1 LPAISPLLSSLAVV
15 VGIGLL
21 WWQLGAAILLPTTAV
36 LGGVVLAATTTLGA
50 VLQWL
55 IQLPA
60 LAKQGLH
67 RFQLVWDWRDP
78 GVREVLSVMGPAT
91 LSSGMLQ
98 INVFVDLFFASGI
111 VGAAAGLGY
120 ANLLVQTPLGLIS
133 NALLVPLLP
142 VYARLTAPQD
152 RPELVTRIRQGL
164 MLSSASMLPLGAV
177 MIGLSVPIVELIYQR
192 GAFNS
197 EAAQL
202 VGGLLMAYGL
212 GMPSYLARDVLVRVF
227 YALGDAVTPFR
238 WSMAGIGLNALFDW
252 LLVGCPT
259 PWGLQLP
266 ALNLGAPGLV
276 LATVTVNTITCLAL
290 LMALQGRLQSLPLR
304 RWGRDLSLLLLA
316 AVLAGLTAW
325 TLQGWVRW
333 PDGLWGLLLENGIA
347 AGMALGVYGLIGSL
361 AGVPEMRQLLAL
373 ARRRP
378 S

>member
-1 LPAISPLLSSLAVV
+1 
-15 VGIGLL
+15 
-21 WWQLGAAILLPTTAV
+21 
-36 LGGVVLAATTTLGA
+36 
-50 VLQWL
+50 
-55 IQLPA
+55 
-60 LAKQGLH
+60 
-67 RFQLVWDWRDP
+67 
-78 GVREVLSVMGPAT
+78 M
-91 LSSGMLQ
+91 
-98 INVFVDLFFASGI
+98 
-111 VGAAAGLGY
+111 
-120 ANLLVQTPLGLIS
+120 
-133 NALLVPLLP
+133 
-142 VYARLTAPQD
+142 
-152 RPELVTRIRQGL
+152 RIRQGL

-177 MIGLSVPIVELIYQR
+177 MIGLAVPIVELIYQR

-290 LMALQGRLQSLPLR
+290 LMALQGRLQALPLR
-304 RWGRDLSLLLLA
+304 RWGRDLSLLVLA

-325 TLQGWVRW
+325 VLQGWVRW
-333 PDGLWGLLLENGIA
+333 PNGLGGLLLENGIA